1 MRLYIPVNSI
11 IKFNSLE
18 NRGSSISRLSYE
30 IANISTKD
38 SDIKKI
44 ITC

>member
-1 MRLYIPVNSI
+1 MKLCIPVNSI
-11 IKFNSLE
+11 IKFISLE

-30 IANISTKD
+30 IAYISTKD
-38 SDIKKI
+38 SDIRKI

>member
-1 MRLYIPVNSI
+1 MKLCIPVNSI
-11 IKFNSLE
+11 IKFICLE

-30 IANISTKD
+30 IDYISTKD
-38 SDIKKI
+38 SDIRKI